1 MNLRSVWLRC
11 PAAILVAFVWGA
23 TSCGGNAFVSQA
35 CGQIVSDR
43 QTQNVILVTID
54 GLRWQEVFRGAEE
67 RLISESDGGV
77 KDVKATTEAFW
88 RSDLEDRRRTLM
100 PFVWDVIAREGQL
113 LGNRDRGSQARVL
126 NNQHFSYPG
135 YQEVLCGYPDERVT
149 SNDKIPN
156 ANITVLE
163 WLSRRP
169 EIGPR
174 VAIFGSW
181 DTFPAIINDQ
191 RSGLPINAGWQ
202 PLEVAR
208 DPQTLVE
215 INRLVSELPRMWAG
229 VRFDAITAWGAREYF
244 LVKHPRLL
252 YLALGEP
259 DDWAHEGRY
268 DHYLAATQRC
278 DRLIAD
284 LWQTAQSLPEYA
296 GKTTLVLTVDHGRG
310 RDGDGWK
317 NHSTSIPG
325 SDEIWIGVLG
335 PDTPAAGDRQG
346 VTATQSQVAATVAA
360 LLGADYRAAVPQ
372 AGEILPGVIQ

>member
-1 MNLRSVWLRC
+1 MILRSVWLGC
-11 PAAILVAFVWGA
+11 LAAIVWGSTGWSGSPWVA
-23 TSCGGNAFVSQA
+23 EA
-35 CGQIVSDR
+35 CGQVVSDR
-43 QTQNVILVTID
+43 QTQNVILITID

-77 KDVKATTEAFW
+77 KDVPATKEAFW
-88 RSDLEDRRRTLM
+88 RSEIVDRRRTLM
-100 PFVWDVIAREGQL
+100 PFVWDVIARDGQL

-215 INRLVSELPRMWAG
+215 INRLTSELPRTWPG
-229 VRFDAITAWGAREYF
+229 VRYDAITAWGAREFF

-259 DDWAHEGRY
+259 GDWAHEGRY
-268 DHYLAATQRC
+268 DQYLAATQRC

-296 GKTTLVLTVDHGRG
+296 GQTTLVLTVDHGRG

-372 AGEILPGVIQ
+372 AGEILPGVIK